1 MSANRWLDRTQPQT
15 LYMAVILLYI
25 NAAFSALAGGIF
37 NPIGVLIVA
46 GGVAAGWGIANQKKW
61 GYALGVV
68 MAVLPFVLQLVFLG
82 NPFGVNLIDLMFEI
96 ALLAL
101 LLHPQ
106 SREYQRIWF
115 K

>member
-25 NAAFSALAGGIF
+25 NAAFSALAGGLF
-37 NPIGVLIVA
+37 SPLGLLIAA
-46 GGVAAGWGIANQKKW
+46 GGVGAGYGIANQKKW
-61 GYALGVV
+61 GYALGVA

-82 NPFGVNLIDLMFEI
+82 NPFAVGLISLMFEI

>member
-15 LYMAVILLYI
+15 LFMAVILLYV
-25 NAAFSALAGGIF
+25 NSGFLALSHLS
-37 NPIGVLIVA
+37 NPLALLIAA
-46 GGVAAGWGIANQKKW
+46 GGVAAGYGIANEKKW
-61 GYALGVV
+61 GYALGIAV
-68 MAVLPFVLQLVFLG
+68 AVLLFVRLFTQ
-82 NPFGVNLIDLMFEI
+82 PFGVDLVSLMFQI

>member
-15 LYMAVILLYI
+15 LFMAVVLLYI
-25 NAAFSALAGGIF
+25 NAAFSALAGGLF
-37 NPIGVLIVA
+37 NPLGLLIAA
-46 GGVAAGWGIANQKKW
+46 GGVGAGYGIANQKKW
-61 GYALGVV
+61 GYALGVA
-68 MAVLPFVLQLVFLG
+68 MAVLPFVLQLLFLG
-82 NPFGVNLIDLMFEI
+82 NPFAVGLVSLMFEI

>member
-1 MSANRWLDRTQPQT
+1 M
-15 LYMAVILLYI
+15 
-25 NAAFSALAGGIF
+25 
-37 NPIGVLIVA
+37 
-46 GGVAAGWGIANQKKW
+46 AAGYGISNQKKW
-61 GYALGVV
+61 GYALGVA
-68 MAVLPFVLQLVFLG
+68 MAVLPFVLQLLVLHSLFAVG
-82 NPFGVNLIDLMFEI
+82 LITLMFEI